1 MISLEDCVEMKT
13 ENLKKYIENSNEKLR
28 KAVEEGILGD
38 RKTKQ
43 EVKEE
48 LYRKALAFTV

>member
-38 RKTKQ
+38 RKTK
-43 EVKEE
+43 
-48 LYRKALAFTV
+48 